1 MKRIFTILFLLT
13 AACALFAGCSM
24 STVDSLYCLPKRS
37 EEHNDLQAAIDA
49 AMVNL
54 EYSAPR
60 AGENQQTV
68 QAADLDGDGVEEYLL
83 FAKGT
88 GEKPLQ
94 ILIFQWTEDGCFLA
108 ETIESY
114 GTSFEQVEY
123 VYVDDQPGC
132 EMVIGRQLS
141 DQVVRSVT
149 VYTFANGQAEQLM
162 TGNYTRFLTCD
173 LDGDQRDELL
183 ILRPGESEEHNG
195 IAEYFSYSNGE
206 MERSTEAPMSESA
219 DKLKRIMASKL
230 ADGSPAVYVASAVD
244 EDSIITDVFSIVD
257 GKFTNVSL
265 SNESGT
271 SVKTLRNYFIYADDI
286 DEDGIM
292 ELPALIT
299 MTSSGTEE
307 RTVDNRYLIRWY
319 AMMPNGDEVDKMY
332 TYHNFGGGWF
342 ICLDGTW
349 ASRLNVVQEAGEYS
363 FWLWDEHFS
372 KSEKLMTIYAF
383 TGQDR
388 EELAVTENRF
398 LLYRGDAVV
407 YAAALEVKAANYDI
421 AREKI
426 INSFHLIHQ
435 DWKTGET

>member
-1 MKRIFTILFLLT
+1 
-13 AACALFAGCSM
+13 M

-83 FAKGT
+83 FAKGN

-94 ILIFQWTEDGCFLA
+94 ILIFQWAEDAYFLA

-230 ADGSPAVYVASAVD
+230 ADGSPAVYVASTVD
-244 EDSIITDVFSIVD
+244 EDSIITDVFSIVN

-307 RTVDNRYLIRWY
+307 RTVDNR
-319 AMMPNGDEVDKMY
+319 
-332 TYHNFGGGWF
+332 
-342 ICLDGTW
+342 
-349 ASRLNVVQEAGEYS
+349 
-363 FWLWDEHFS
+363 
-372 KSEKLMTIYAF
+372 
-383 TGQDR
+383 
-388 EELAVTENRF
+388 
-398 LLYRGDAVV
+398 
-407 YAAALEVKAANYDI
+407 
-421 AREKI
+421 
-426 INSFHLIHQ
+426 
-435 DWKTGET
+435 